1 MPSESLKTLTTR
13 SRREC
18 SCAMMPPDKLRSLA
32 LDLNQ
37 TAPRSPYAP
46 LGASFPAVA
55 ARLVDKCRAELL
67 GRAGSYHYNCPMD
80 RRFFVATG
88 LEPAALRD
96 FISTGADDVEVA
108 SWMRARAKA
117 PPEQIAA
124 WSRRFRANP
133 LWRLLEFEDWLH
145 KMWQRRGRI

>member
-1 MPSESLKTLTTR
+1 MTEPPTCRRSRSRTLTAR

-18 SCAMMPPDKLRSLA
+18 SYSMMPPDKLRSLA
-32 LDLNQ
+32 LDLNE

-80 RRFFVATG
+80 RRFFAASG

-96 FISTGADDVEVA
+96 FISTSADDVEVA

-117 PPEQIAA
+117 PPEQIAD

-133 LWRLLEFEDWLH
+133 L
-145 KMWQRRGRI
+145 

>member
-1 MPSESLKTLTTR
+1 
-13 SRREC
+13 
-18 SCAMMPPDKLRSLA
+18 
-32 LDLNQ
+32 
-37 TAPRSPYAP
+37 
-46 LGASFPAVA
+46 
-55 ARLVDKCRAELL
+55 
-67 GRAGSYHYNCPMD
+67 MD
-80 RRFFVATG
+80 RRFFAATG

-96 FISTGADDVEVA
+96 FISTGADDVEVG

-145 KMWQRRGRI
+145 KTWQRRGRN

>member
-1 MPSESLKTLTTR
+1 
-13 SRREC
+13 
-18 SCAMMPPDKLRSLA
+18 MMPPDKLRSLA
-32 LDLNQ
+32 LDLNE

-80 RRFFVATG
+80 RRFFAASG

-96 FISTGADDVEVA
+96 FIYTGADDVEVT

-133 LWRLLEFEDWLH
+133 LCGCLSSRTGCT
-145 KMWQRRGRI
+145 KCGSAGGRSEWIRWFSTGTF

>member
-1 MPSESLKTLTTR
+1 
-13 SRREC
+13 
-18 SCAMMPPDKLRSLA
+18 MMPPDKLRSLA

-80 RRFFVATG
+80 RRFFAATG

-96 FISTGADDVEVA
+96 FISTGADDVGGGELDA
-108 SWMRARAKA
+108 CACQSAARADSRLES
-117 PPEQIAA
+117 PLPRESPLAA
-124 WSRRFRANP
+124 A
-133 LWRLLEFEDWLH
+133 
-145 KMWQRRGRI
+145 